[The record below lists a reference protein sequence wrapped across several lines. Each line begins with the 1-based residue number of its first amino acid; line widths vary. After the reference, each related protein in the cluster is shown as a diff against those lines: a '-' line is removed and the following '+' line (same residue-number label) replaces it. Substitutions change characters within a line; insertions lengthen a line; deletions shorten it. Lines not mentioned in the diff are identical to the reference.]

1 MPYYPSFSQSSAPSQ
16 LEGSAFC
23 EGNRKLGTALLQ
35 LQRLMVSS
43 PLDLAAHITLLLDA
57 VTHQSTFFFPPRFL
71 HACWVADCFS
81 HITFFLDTVQPIP
94 NHKSLIC

>member
-35 LQRLMVSS
+35 LQGLQRLMASS

-57 VTHQSTFFFPPRFL
+57 VTHQSTFFFPPDSYM
-71 HACWVADCFS
+71 HAGWQ
-81 HITFFLDTVQPIP
+81 TVSPTLLSI
-94 NHKSLIC
+94 